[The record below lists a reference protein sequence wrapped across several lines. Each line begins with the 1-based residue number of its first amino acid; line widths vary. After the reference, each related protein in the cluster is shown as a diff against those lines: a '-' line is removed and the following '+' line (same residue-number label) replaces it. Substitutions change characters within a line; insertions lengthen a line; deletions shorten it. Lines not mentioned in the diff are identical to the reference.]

1 MGVAGTASIAM
12 PAGQA
17 HGEARP
23 AADALQKVQT
33 GLDVL
38 MFQYP
43 LAHTHAAEPSAVRG
57 LDSSNAPHAMQL
69 GTLEV
74 GSFQKPE
81 AHVQAAPQA
90 NESLHWVPSL

>member
-17 HGEARP
+17 HGEALP

-57 LDSSNAPHAMQL
+57 LDSSNAPHATQL
-69 GTLEV
+69 LVV

-81 AHVQAAPQA
+81 AHLQAAPQA
-90 NESLHWVPSL
+90 DESLHWVPSL